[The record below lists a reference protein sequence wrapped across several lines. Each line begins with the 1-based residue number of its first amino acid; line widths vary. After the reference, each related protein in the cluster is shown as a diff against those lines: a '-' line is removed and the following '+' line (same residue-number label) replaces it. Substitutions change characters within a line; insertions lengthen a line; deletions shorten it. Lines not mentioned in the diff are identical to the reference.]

1 MHTSKRTQWVR
12 AAATALL
19 VMTSGLTG
27 LAAAQPAHA
36 ATVCTLHYSVS
47 SWPVDA
53 NDQPTVYWDG
63 VAYVPTGETAVGT
76 GMVVNFELTN
86 QGATL
91 TPWLGIWYTQGG
103 LRLPGQI
110 WNAMW
115 SGGVITSTES
125 RLFLQGPTWNRY
137 LPAGATISF
146 GLRAVL
152 PGVVTAQQVV
162 TAFSLT
168 RAVQQAPAPTP
179 TSCTVINDNPVE

>member
-1 MHTSKRTQWVR
+1 MHTSKRRQWLR

-36 ATVCTLHYSVS
+36 AGCTLHYSVN

-76 GMVVNFELTN
+76 GMVVNFGLTN

-91 TPWLGIWYTQGG
+91 SPWLGIWYTQGG
-103 LRLPGQI
+103 LRLPGDI

-115 SGGVITSTES
+115 SGGVI
-125 RLFLQGPTWNRY
+125 
-137 LPAGATISF
+137 LPAGATVSF

-168 RAVQQAPAPTP
+168 QAAQQAPAPTP